1 MDKTNGFKIQEEER
15 QGWISIAMVWT
26 GSVICVPA
34 LMIGGMLG
42 AGLTLTECFFAIL
55 VGYGMVCVLMCFIG
69 MLACDTGLPTAV
81 AASRALGE
89 SGAKYVISLILAISC
104 IGWFG
109 IQAAVCGASFSSM
122 FLHAQ
127 PERQA
132 YGTGSAAP
140 AAPAGRAS
148 CPGARGAAHTLPAP
162 FRRTGRLFLR
172 RNSPAHTGAAQKNA
186 LPCRKSPRASGI
198 SAGARSFPHPPKT
211 QSRPL
216 RRALFKENA
225 RRPFCAREAQAF
237 PLQKNLCAA
246 DRCASFPPAGADC
259 DSARP

>member
-81 AASRALGE
+81 AASKALGE
-89 SGAKYVISLILAISC
+89 SGAKYIISLILAISC

-109 IQAAVCGASFSSM
+109 IQAAVCGESFY
-122 FLHAQ
+122 FN
-127 PERQA
+127 
-132 YGTGSAAP
+132 
-140 AAPAGRAS
+140 
-148 CPGARGAAHTLPAP
+148 P
-162 FRRTGRLFLR
+162 FLFLFF
-172 RNSPAHTGAAQKNA
+172 SYGSITQLVQVFFDGVVCVEEKVEQHFQVFFQF
-186 LPCRKSPRASGI
+186 
-198 SAGARSFPHPPKT
+198 SFV
-211 QSRPL
+211 
-216 RRALFKENA
+216 
-225 RRPFCAREAQAF
+225 
-237 PLQKNLCAA
+237 
-246 DRCASFPPAGADC
+246 G
-259 DSARP
+259 